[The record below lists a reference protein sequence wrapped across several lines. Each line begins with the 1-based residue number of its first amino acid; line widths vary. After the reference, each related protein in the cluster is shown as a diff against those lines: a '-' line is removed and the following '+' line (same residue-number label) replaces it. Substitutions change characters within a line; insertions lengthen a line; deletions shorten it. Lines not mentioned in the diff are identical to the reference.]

1 MSGIVCSQA
10 LPCPA
15 EENVVVVD
23 ELVPS
28 QEILMDR
35 ILIYLLTHITET
47 SEKSTPNISKTY
59 IMETTLRRF
68 QYKADNVTTG
78 QPF

>member
-10 LPCPA
+10 LPCPT

-47 SEKSTPNISKTY
+47 SEKNQRLTSVRP
-59 IMETTLRRF
+59 TLWKRH
-68 QYKADNVTTG
+68 
-78 QPF
+78 